1 MNPDPVNPL
10 LIISLILIL
19 FLIVTCHWIYE
30 CKHDSVK
37 AVVLYFSTILATAGS
52 FLLILT
58 FG

>member
-1 MNPDPVNPL
+1 MNLDPVNPL

-30 CKHDSVK
+30 CKHETIK
-37 AVVLYFSTILATAGS
+37 AIILYFSTILATAGS
-52 FLLILT
+52 FLLILA